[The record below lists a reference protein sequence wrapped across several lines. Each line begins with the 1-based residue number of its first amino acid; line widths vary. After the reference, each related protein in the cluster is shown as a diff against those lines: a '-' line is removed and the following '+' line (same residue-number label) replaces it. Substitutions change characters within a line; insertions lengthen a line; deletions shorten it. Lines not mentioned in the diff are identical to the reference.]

1 MKQVVNLKKKKKKKL
16 KERKKERAVE
26 RKRHTLSPTVEYL
39 LLAAPEAETYTLV
52 IINRNKSAGLMYP
65 WCPLH

>member
-1 MKQVVNLKKKKKKKL
+1 MVNLKKKL
-16 KERKKERAVE
+16 KERGVE

-39 LLAAPEAETYTLV
+39 LLVAEAETYTLV
-52 IINRNKSAGLMYP
+52 IINRNKSAGLIHP

>member
-1 MKQVVNLKKKKKKKL
+1 MVNLKKKKKL
-16 KERKKERAVE
+16 KERVE

-39 LLAAPEAETYTLV
+39 LLVAPEAETYTLV